1 MAIEISDMH
10 VMPAAPSGD
19 ESLGL
24 PQNAGE
30 EPKKYKTRKGS
41 KQAGGMTAEDMAD
54 YVANYTRH
62 PYEQS
67 MTAIPNDTAYLQPI
81 LPQLVEQLRL
91 QDSSIGLDGMGP
103 MRDSTGEDYYF
114 DRSPAALK
122 DIDLITLR
130 AIQTIILKDV
140 QRRAKTPQQIMRLVT
155 DPSHINKMTVIYL
168 PDFLRMIGYKS
179 SVGTAAIEYA
189 IDKISGYNRLMGMIK
204 EEWGGR
210 TFMSRYA
217 VLSFDHFDDK
227 TGTLHFYSPYLNK
240 LIAMILSDSIR
251 IDDGTKLPK
260 TSRNGD
266 AIMLPSCTKT
276 IKPGI
281 AVEKNKRAAEIVFVV
296 DKVIAQAGGGTPN
309 ISARTIIERCPELEN
324 ALDATASTSDKNKL
338 LRRTFSKAW
347 EFLETQTRLKETYK
361 NIRFNTGIPKITT
374 LDMVFSFPHEGRI
387 KEDGI

>member
-1 MAIEISDMH
+1 
-10 VMPAAPSGD
+10 
-19 ESLGL
+19 
-24 PQNAGE
+24 
-30 EPKKYKTRKGS
+30 
-41 KQAGGMTAEDMAD
+41 
-54 YVANYTRH
+54 
-62 PYEQS
+62 
-67 MTAIPNDTAYLQPI
+67 
-81 LPQLVEQLRL
+81 
-91 QDSSIGLDGMGP
+91 
-103 MRDSTGEDYYF
+103 
-114 DRSPAALK
+114 
-122 DIDLITLR
+122 
-130 AIQTIILKDV
+130 
-140 QRRAKTPQQIMRLVT
+140 
-155 DPSHINKMTVIYL
+155 
-168 PDFLRMIGYKS
+168 
-179 SVGTAAIEYA
+179 
-189 IDKISGYNRLMGMIK
+189 
-204 EEWGGR
+204 
-210 TFMSRYA
+210 MSRYA
-217 VLSFDHFDDK
+217 VLNFDHYDDK

-266 AIMLPSCTKT
+266 AVMLPSYTKT

-347 EFLETQTRLKETYK
+347 ELLETQTRLKETYK

-387 KEDGI
+387 KEDGT